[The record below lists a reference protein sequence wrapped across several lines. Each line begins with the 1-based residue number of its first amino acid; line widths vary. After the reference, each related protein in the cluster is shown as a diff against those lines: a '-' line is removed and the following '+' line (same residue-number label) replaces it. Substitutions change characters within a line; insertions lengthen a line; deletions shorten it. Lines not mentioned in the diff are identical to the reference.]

1 MKALKIFP
9 KGAAEEHWNFRKGE
23 YNMSC
28 TMVLI
33 PAALGGAQIV
43 GSLIT
48 TLVTGAVVST
58 AIKAAG
64 MEKNRNALNNYEA
77 ENLEQALFA
86 KTMNEQYEQYQAFCS
101 QYKTIFKDESLL
113 IKTLSEHG
121 VQNITSQDNK
131 VYGNLD
137 ALKFKFEKNEEGLYI
152 MNITH
157 NKDEDLSVV
166 EELNE
171 EYQLNVQEQSY
182 MNIKKN
188 LEKQNLQIDTEEV
201 LEDNSI
207 MLTVNLE

>member
-1 MKALKIFP
+1 
-9 KGAAEEHWNFRKGE
+9 
-23 YNMSC
+23 MSC
-28 TMVLI
+28 TMVLV
-33 PAALGGAQIV
+33 PAALGAQLV
-43 GSLIT
+43 TSLIT
-48 TLVTGAVVST
+48 TLVTGAAVST
-58 AIKAAG
+58 AIATTNSQRNNEVNNFSAKE
-64 MEKNRNALNNYEA
+64 MESI
-77 ENLEQALFA
+77 EQAILA
-86 KTMNEQYEQYQAFCS
+86 NAMSKQYDQYQAICS

-131 VYGNLD
+131 IYGNLD
-137 ALKFKFEKNEEGLYI
+137 ELKFEFEKDKEGLYI

-157 NKDEDLSVV
+157 RENEDLSLVD
-166 EELNE
+166 ELNE

-188 LEKQNLQIDTEEV
+188 LEKQNLKIDTEEV